1 MLVLVTVIL
10 GAMMMLG
17 FTCLHIA
24 STQYQIR
31 KSNSEVKKAFYIS
44 ESGLNYAYVQIYELV
59 CDAAADSVGKA
70 YEFLLSYPDDPEGAS
85 DLFYNSYKINVSS
98 NVYNRVKLSSN
109 PVVKVIACSGL
120 FMGGELTVRI
130 SSKYISDS
138 GIVRTT
144 YADIIVLVPDYQKT
158 KTGAID
164 FTSLVY
170 FNNFDL

>member
-1 MLVLVTVIL
+1 MLITIIL
-10 GAMMMLG
+10 GVIMMLG
-17 FTCLHIA
+17 FTCLHIT

-31 KSNSEVKKAFYIS
+31 KSNSEVKKAFYMS
-44 ESGLNYAYVQIYELV
+44 ESGLNYAYVQVYELI
-59 CDAAADSVGKA
+59 CEAAADSVDKA
-70 YEFLLSYPDDPEGAS
+70 DEFLLSYYDDSEGAAN
-85 DLFYNSYKINVSS
+85 LFYNSYKMNVSR

-120 FMGGELTVRI
+120 FMGGKLTVRI

-138 GIVRTT
+138 GIVRSTF
-144 YADIIVLVPDYQKT
+144 ADIIILVPDYQKT

-164 FTSLVY
+164 FTSLLY